1 MGFCGGGCDGF
12 VGHVSP
18 GCQGAP
24 VWWYEGGGRIRSAAN
39 EEEEGEEEDGAKSG
53 PGPNPPLPLSPFYFS
68 HRHKLPQIPFTRSP
82 ADCSQ
87 SPERQLT

>member
-24 VWWYEGGGRIRSAAN
+24 VWWYEGGGRIRSAAK
-39 EEEEGEEEDGAKSG
+39 EEEEEEEEEDGAKSG
-53 PGPNPPLPLSPFYFS
+53 PEPNPPLPLSPLFLTQTQTPSNPFYQKS
-68 HRHKLPQIPFTRSP
+68 
-82 ADCSQ
+82 C
-87 SPERQLT
+87 

>member
-24 VWWYEGGGRIRSAAN
+24 VWWYEGGGRIRSAAK
-39 EEEEGEEEDGAKSG
+39 EEEEEEEEEEDGAKSG
-53 PGPNPPLPLSPFYFS
+53 PEPNPPLPLSPLFLTQTQTPSNPFYQKS
-68 HRHKLPQIPFTRSP
+68 
-82 ADCSQ
+82 C
-87 SPERQLT
+87 